1 MSERSAYQNFKKN
14 VERVG
19 DRIDRIEN
27 CLVLGM
33 PDINCCFDG
42 TEVWIELKSPIE
54 PKKGRTP
61 LFGSNH
67 KVSQDQANWML
78 RQKIAGGRAYFLIST
93 DKRLAL
99 LASHFSM
106 SINDMTIDE
115 IIDNASWSAMK
126 PLRDKELW
134 EALREVLVR

>member
-1 MSERSAYQNFKKN
+1 MSERAAYQNFKKN
-14 VERVG
+14 VGRVG

-27 CLVLGM
+27 CLVPGM
-33 PDINCCFDG
+33 PDINCCLNG
-42 TEVWIELKSPIE
+42 TEVWIELKTPVE
-54 PKKGRTP
+54 PKKRTTP

-106 SINDMTIDE
+106 LINDMTIDE
-115 IIDNASWSAMK
+115 MIDNSSWSATK
-126 PLRDKELW
+126 PLRDKDTW
-134 EALREVLVR
+134 QVLREVLLR